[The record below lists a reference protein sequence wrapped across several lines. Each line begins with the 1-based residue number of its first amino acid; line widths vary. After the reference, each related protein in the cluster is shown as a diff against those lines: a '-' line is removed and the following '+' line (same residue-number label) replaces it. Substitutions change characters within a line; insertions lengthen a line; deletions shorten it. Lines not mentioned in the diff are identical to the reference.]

1 MLRWCVLIIGCG
13 LTLSAAAQLEREAN
27 PYLDSMEYVLEEDD
41 TRLLRYLAKA
51 RQFDSLQTV
60 GHDQML
66 AATLAITDS
75 LVSLAEDERAG
86 FRLTEQ
92 ALQEANKSQV
102 RFFIVALVAL
112 AVMLGVL
119 VYYFRKQRAEML
131 VALQAAE
138 RELAEAKARQERFFS
153 VVVRDL
159 KTPVASLVQ
168 FAKTLSQ
175 KRANVTA
182 TEYHSLLQQLGAE
195 SASVAQALENLAE
208 WSVMQTGVFTL
219 RKERF
224 NVLPA
229 LRETVELMHYELA
242 QKNIQ
247 VEMLVP
253 EVLMVFADRA
263 LTTLALR
270 NLLSNAIR
278 FSSPGTAVV
287 FFGGRKDGIVTIGL
301 RDFGKGMSAAQQA
314 HAFAL
319 KPAKDDAGQGTGLL
333 FVSELAKASQGKIAV
348 ESEEGKGSTFYLTLP
363 EV

>member
-1 MLRWCVLIIGCG
+1 M
-13 LTLSAAAQLEREAN
+13 AQWERADN
-27 PYLDSMEYVLEEDD
+27 PYLDSVEYVLEDD
-41 TRLLRYLAKA
+41 NARLLFYLNQA
-51 RQFDSLQTV
+51 RQFDSLQTA
-60 GHDQML
+60 GTDQKL

-75 LVSLAEDERAG
+75 LVSLTEEERAR
-86 FRLTEQ
+86 FQMTEQ
-92 ALQEANKSQV
+92 ALLEANQSQV
-102 RFFIVALVAL
+102 RFFIIALVAL
-112 AVMLGVL
+112 AAMLGVL
-119 VYYFRKQRAEML
+119 VYYFWKQRTETL
-131 VALQAAE
+131 VALKAAE
-138 RELAEAKARQERFFS
+138 QELADAKARQERFFS

-159 KTPVASLVQ
+159 KQPLASLVQ

-182 TEYHSLLQQLGAE
+182 TEYHSLLGQLGAE
-195 SASVAQALENLAE
+195 SAAVAQALENLAE

-301 RDFGKGMSAAQQA
+301 RDFGKGMSAEEQA
-314 HAFAL
+314 RAFAI
-319 KPAKDDAGQGTGLL
+319 KPAKDDTGQGTGLL
-333 FVSELAKASQGKIAV
+333 FVSELAKASQGKITV
-348 ESEEGKGSTFYLTLP
+348 ESEAGKGSTFYLTLP
-363 EV
+363 EE